1 EDRSL
6 ATVFNGEIYN
16 YVELREQLAARGH
29 RFGTRSDTE
38 VLLHLYEESGP
49 EMVADLNGM
58 FAFALWDRTRRT
70 LFLAR
75 DRMGVKP
82 LYYAQAGGRWL
93 FASELKS
100 LLACPELD
108 TALDLDAVADYLRL
122 GYIPRDATPY
132 RKVRRLLPGH
142 SLAIRPEGFAI
153 RCWWDLAQPFSAC
166 APEQKPGR

>member
-1 EDRSL
+1 MVESQRHCGPDAAGWRVDGPLAMGMRRLSIIDVAGGDQPIYNEDRSL

-75 DRMGVKP
+75 DRMGVKA
-82 LYYAQAGGRWL
+82 LYYAQAGGRW
-93 FASELKS
+93 
-100 LLACPELD
+100 
-108 TALDLDAVADYLRL
+108 R
-122 GYIPRDATPY
+122 
-132 RKVRRLLPGH
+132 
-142 SLAIRPEGFAI
+142 
-153 RCWWDLAQPFSAC
+153 
-166 APEQKPGR
+166 